1 MIFFGCTISY
11 NTAYKLGCEFLPV
24 KNQIIHLRQHR
35 TMIGDRCAVDFSL
48 DCINPTTGTSVT
60 IAQSVGTDAGA
71 QSDCLNARNTDV
83 FQEGFVQVMT
93 LRTLRVLGKSASRC
107 APKPSGGH
115 CAVLS

>member
-1 MIFFGCTISY
+1 
-11 NTAYKLGCEFLPV
+11 
-24 KNQIIHLRQHR
+24 
-35 TMIGDRCAVDFSL
+35 MIGAQMNRRIFRNI
-48 DCINPTTGTSVT
+48 INPTRTSVT
-60 IAQSVGTDAGA
+60 IAQNAGKNA
-71 QSDCLNARNTDV
+71 GVQSDCLNARNTDV